1 MLRKGIL
8 PVLFAVLISF
18 AGTRLVACAGPAW
31 PNDEERRFLE
41 AYRDSV
47 GTGASDE
54 QFAHADKLYVEALQ
68 VLSET
73 YVEKIDRMTFI
84 DSSIAALGELET
96 DDTSPVGIV
105 GAALDDSLHNLDPHS
120 AYMTDDMFRRL
131 QESTEGSFA
140 GVGIVIAL
148 DDDKRI
154 RIVSPIDD
162 TPAARAGLRPDDRI
176 THIDGYQMEGE
187 PISEAV
193 RRMRGRVG
201 DPVTLTIQRVQDSFD
216 VTVKRARIEVPSVTA
231 SIIDQ
236 DIGYIRVSRFD
247 ATTLDQAQ
255 EYLGEL
261 EEKIAS
267 PRGIIVDLR
276 RNPGGLLDSA
286 ADIADQF
293 LSDGLIVATEGRGE
307 RKLRSYEADRS
318 DFFDQVP
325 MAILLDR
332 GSASGAELMA
342 AALRENGRG
351 VIIGERSFGK
361 GSMQRIMPLTSGGGL
376 KITTGYYTTPKTIL
390 FRGMAWSPISKSH
403 VPMTMSSSARSIWNM
418 PFRHVVVIRVN
429 PWQRL
434 RPPVAS
440 RISRSSVWENPT
452 ARIWKRMLMKAAKCS
467 VIRFLSVPLA
477 ISTKDRWQPIA
488 IRWSRFCV
496 RVCKTT
502 NYPI

>member
-1 MLRKGIL
+1 LLRKGLL
-8 PVLFAVLISF
+8 PILFAVLISF

-31 PNDEERRFLE
+31 PSDEERRFLD

-47 GTGASDE
+47 TAGATDE

-73 YVEKIDRMTFI
+73 YVEKIDRAAFVEN
-84 DSSIAALGELET
+84 SIAMLDEI
-96 DDTSPVGIV
+96 DTEDKSPTGIV
-105 GAALDDSLHNLDPHS
+105 GAVLDDSLHNLDPHS

-176 THIDGYQMEGE
+176 THIDGYQMKGE

-201 DPVTLTIQRVQDSFD
+201 DPVTLTIMRVEDSFD
-216 VTVKRARIEVPSVTA
+216 VTVKRARIEVPSVSA
-231 SIIDQ
+231 AIIDQ

-247 ATTLDQAQ
+247 ATTLDQTQ
-255 EYLGEL
+255 EYLSEL
-261 EEKIAS
+261 EDKIAK

-293 LSDGLIVATEGRGE
+293 LTDGLIVATEGRGE
-307 RKLRSYEADRS
+307 RKLRSYEADRA
-318 DFFDQVP
+318 DFFDKVP

-376 KITTGYYTTPKTIL
+376 KITTGYYTTPENHIVQGNGVIPDIEVNRADAEEFEREIDLANALPARRRDPRQSLAKL
-390 FRGMAWSPISKSH
+390 DAKSCEQDIAI
-403 VPMTMSSSARSIWNM
+403 TRLGKSSRDNLEDQTEDAD
-418 PFRHVVVIRVN
+418 N
-429 PWQRL
+429 PYRD
-434 RPPVAS
+434 
-440 RISRSSVWENPT
+440 SVLECAVGYFNDG
-452 ARIWKRMLMKAAKCS
+452 
-467 VIRFLSVPLA
+467 PLA
-477 ISTKDRWQPIA
+477 AYRNQVEPLLRA
-488 IRWSRFCV
+488 GL
-496 RVCKTT
+496 
-502 NYPI
+502 

>member
-1 MLRKGIL
+1 MH
-8 PVLFAVLISF
+8 
-18 AGTRLVACAGPAW
+18 
-31 PNDEERRFLE
+31 D
-41 AYRDSV
+41 
-47 GTGASDE
+47 
-54 QFAHADKLYVEALQ
+54 
-68 VLSET
+68 
-73 YVEKIDRMTFI
+73 
-84 DSSIAALGELET
+84 
-96 DDTSPVGIV
+96 
-105 GAALDDSLHNLDPHS
+105 LDPHS

-148 DDDKRI
+148 DDEKRI

-176 THIDGYQMEGE
+176 THIDGYQMVGE

-201 DPVTLTIQRVQDSFD
+201 DPVTLTIQRVEDSFD

-247 ATTLDQAQ
+247 ATTLDQTQ
-255 EYLGEL
+255 EYLQEL
-261 EEKIAS
+261 EDRIAS

-293 LSDGLIVATEGRGE
+293 LTEGLIVATEGRGE

-318 DFFDQVP
+318 DFFEKVP

-351 VIIGERSFGK
+351 IIIGERSFGK

-376 KITTGYYTTPKTIL
+376 KITTGYYTTPENHIVQGHGVIPDIEITLADAEEFEREIDL
-390 FRGMAWSPISKSH
+390 EHALPSRRRDPRQSLATLEATSCEQDIEIERLGKSSRENLEENLADGEGEK
-403 VPMTMSSSARSIWNM
+403 P
-418 PFRHVVVIRVN
+418 
-429 PWQRL
+429 L
-434 RPPVAS
+434 RD
-440 RISRSSVWENPT
+440 SVLEC
-452 ARIWKRMLMKAAKCS
+452 AVGYFDKG
-467 VIRFLSVPLA
+467 PLA
-477 ISTKDRWQPIA
+477 
-488 IRWSRFCV
+488 
-496 RVCKTT
+496 
-502 NYPI
+502 NYRNQMEPLLRAGL

>member
-1 MLRKGIL
+1 LLRKGIL
-8 PVLFAVLISF
+8 PILFAVLISF

-31 PNDEERRFLE
+31 PSDEERRFLD
-41 AYRDSV
+41 AYRASV
-47 GTGASDE
+47 TAGASAE

-73 YVEKIDRMTFI
+73 YVEKIDRMAFI
-84 DSSIAALGELET
+84 DNSIAVLGELET
-96 DDTSPVGIV
+96 DDTSPLGVV
-105 GAALDDSLHNLDPHS
+105 GAVLDDGLHDLDPHS

-148 DDDKRI
+148 DDEKRI

-176 THIDGYQMEGE
+176 THIDGYHMVGE

-201 DPVTLTIQRVQDSFD
+201 DPVTLTIKRVEDSFD

-247 ATTLDQAQ
+247 ATTLDQTQ
-255 EYLGEL
+255 EYLREL
-261 EEKIAS
+261 EDRIAS
-267 PRGIIVDLR
+267 PRGVIVDLR

-293 LSDGLIVATEGRGE
+293 LQDGLIVATEGRGE

-318 DFFDQVP
+318 DFFEDVP

-351 VIIGERSFGK
+351 IIIGERSFGK

-376 KITTGYYTTPKTIL
+376 KITTGYYTTPENHIVQGHGVIPDIEVVLADAEEFEREIDLEHALPSRRRDPRQSLATLEATTCEQDIEIERL
-390 FRGMAWSPISKSH
+390 GKS
-403 VPMTMSSSARSIWNM
+403 SRDNLEENLA
-418 PFRHVVVIRVN
+418 
-429 PWQRL
+429 QGEE
-434 RPPVAS
+434 PP
-440 RISRSSVWENPT
+440 RDSVLECAVGYFDNG
-452 ARIWKRMLMKAAKCS
+452 
-467 VIRFLSVPLA
+467 PLA
-477 ISTKDRWQPIA
+477 
-488 IRWSRFCV
+488 
-496 RVCKTT
+496 
-502 NYPI
+502 NYRNQVEPLLRAGL

>member
-1 MLRKGIL
+1 M
-8 PVLFAVLISF
+8 FAVLISF

-31 PNDEERRFLE
+31 PSDEERRFLD

-47 GTGASDE
+47 AVGATDN
-54 QFAHADKLYVEALQ
+54 QFAQADKLYVEALQ

-73 YVEKIDRMTFI
+73 YVEQIDRTAFVE
-84 DSSIAALGELET
+84 SSIAMLDGLDME
-96 DDTSPVGIV
+96 DMSPTNIV
-105 GAALDDSLHNLDPHS
+105 GAALDDSLHALDPHS
-120 AYMTDDMFRRL
+120 AYMTNDMFRRL

-140 GVGIVIAL
+140 GVGIVISL
-148 DDDKRI
+148 DDDKHI

-176 THIDGYQMEGE
+176 THIDGHQMKGE

-201 DPVTLTIQRVQDSFD
+201 DPVTLTILRVEDNFD
-216 VTVKRARIEVPSVTA
+216 VTVKRDRIEVPSVTA
-231 SIIDQ
+231 GIIDQ

-247 ATTLDQAQ
+247 ATTLDQTQ
-255 EYLGEL
+255 DYLSEL
-261 EEKIAS
+261 EGRIEK

-293 LSDGLIVATEGRGE
+293 LKDGLIVATEGRGE

-318 DFFDQVP
+318 DYFDQVP

-361 GSMQRIMPLTSGGGL
+361 GSMQRILPLTSGGGL
-376 KITTGYYTTPKTIL
+376 KITTGYYTTPENHIVQGHGVVPDIEVNRADDEEFEREIDLEHALPARRRDPRQSLATLDAASCEQDIEIERL
-390 FRGMAWSPISKSH
+390 GKSNRENLEEK
-403 VPMTMSSSARSIWNM
+403 VEDGDEVYRD
-418 PFRHVVVIRVN
+418 
-429 PWQRL
+429 
-434 RPPVAS
+434 
-440 RISRSSVWENPT
+440 SVLECAVGYFDNG
-452 ARIWKRMLMKAAKCS
+452 
-467 VIRFLSVPLA
+467 PLA
-477 ISTKDRWQPIA
+477 VYRNQVEPLLRA
-488 IRWSRFCV
+488 GL
-496 RVCKTT
+496 
-502 NYPI
+502 

>member
-1 MLRKGIL
+1 MLRKGLL
-8 PVLFAVLISF
+8 PILFAVLISF

-31 PNDEERRFLE
+31 PSDEEQRFLD

-47 GTGASDE
+47 AAGASQE

-73 YVEKIDRMTFI
+73 YVEQIDRAAFVQ
-84 DSSIAALGELET
+84 SSITALGTLEA

-105 GAALDDSLHNLDPHS
+105 GAVLDDSLHDLDPHS

-176 THIDGYQMEGE
+176 THIDGFQMQGE

-201 DPVTLTIQRVQDSFD
+201 DPVTLTIKRTEDSFD

-247 ATTLDQAQ
+247 ATTLDQAH
-255 EYLGEL
+255 EYLVEL
-261 EEKIAS
+261 EAKIQT
-267 PRGIIVDLR
+267 PRGVIVDLR

-293 LSDGLIVATEGRGE
+293 LNDGLIVATEGRGE
-307 RKLRSYEADRS
+307 RKLRSYEANRS
-318 DFFDQVP
+318 DYFEDVP
-325 MAILLDR
+325 MVILLDR

-351 VIIGERSFGK
+351 IIIGERSFGK
-361 GSMQRIMPLTSGGGL
+361 GSMQRIMPLTTGGGL
-376 KITTGYYTTPKTIL
+376 KITTGYYTTPENHIVQGHGVIPDIEVTLADAEEFEREIDLEHALPARRRDPRQSLVKVEADTCEQDIVIERL
-390 FRGMAWSPISKSH
+390 GK
-403 VPMTMSSSARSIWNM
+403 SARDNLRDVTEDEEGEA
-418 PFRHVVVIRVN
+418 FRD
-429 PWQRL
+429 
-434 RPPVAS
+434 
-440 RISRSSVWENPT
+440 SVLECAVGYFNDG
-452 ARIWKRMLMKAAKCS
+452 
-467 VIRFLSVPLA
+467 PLA
-477 ISTKDRWQPIA
+477 
-488 IRWSRFCV
+488 
-496 RVCKTT
+496 
-502 NYPI
+502 NYRNQVEPLLRAGL

>member
-1 MLRKGIL
+1 LLRKGIL
-8 PVLFAVLISF
+8 PILFAVVISF

-31 PNDEERRFLE
+31 PSDEERRFLD
-41 AYRDSV
+41 AYRTSV
-47 GTGASDE
+47 TDGASNE

-73 YVEKIDRMTFI
+73 YVEQIDRVAFV
-84 DSSIAALGELET
+84 DNSIAMLVDLET
-96 DDTSPVGIV
+96 DDTSPVGVV
-105 GAALDDSLHNLDPHS
+105 GAVLDDSLHDLDPHS

-148 DDDKRI
+148 DDEKRI

-176 THIDGYQMEGE
+176 THIDGYQMVGE

-201 DPVTLTIQRVQDSFD
+201 DPVTLTIQRVEDSFD

-247 ATTLDQAQ
+247 ATTLDQTQ
-255 EYLGEL
+255 EYLQEL
-261 EEKIAS
+261 EDRIAS

-293 LSDGLIVATEGRGE
+293 LTEGLIVATEGRGE

-318 DFFDQVP
+318 DFFEQVP

-351 VIIGERSFGK
+351 IIIGERSFGK

-376 KITTGYYTTPKTIL
+376 KITTGYYTTPENHIVQGHGVIPDIEITLADAEEFEREIDL
-390 FRGMAWSPISKSH
+390 EHALPSRRRDPRQSLATLEATSCEQDIEIERLGKSSRENLEENLTEGEE
-403 VPMTMSSSARSIWNM
+403 P
-418 PFRHVVVIRVN
+418 
-429 PWQRL
+429 L
-434 RPPVAS
+434 RD
-440 RISRSSVWENPT
+440 SVLEC
-452 ARIWKRMLMKAAKCS
+452 AVGYFDKG
-467 VIRFLSVPLA
+467 PLA
-477 ISTKDRWQPIA
+477 
-488 IRWSRFCV
+488 
-496 RVCKTT
+496 
-502 NYPI
+502 NYRNQMEPLLRAGL

>member
-31 PNDEERRFLE
+31 PSDEERRFLE

-84 DSSIAALGELET
+84 DSSIAALDEIET

-201 DPVTLTIQRVQDSFD
+201 DPVTLTIQRIQDSFD

-255 EYLGEL
+255 EYLAEL
-261 EEKIAS
+261 EEKIPS

-376 KITTGYYTTPKTIL
+376 KITTGYYTTPENHIVQGHGVIPDIEVTRADAEEFEREVDLEHALPSRRRDPRQSLAKIDATSCEQDIAIERL
-390 FRGMAWSPISKSH
+390 GKSNRDNLEEN
-403 VPMTMSSSARSIWNM
+403 VEEGGEVYRD
-418 PFRHVVVIRVN
+418 
-429 PWQRL
+429 
-434 RPPVAS
+434 
-440 RISRSSVWENPT
+440 SVLEC
-452 ARIWKRMLMKAAKCS
+452 AVGYFDKG
-467 VIRFLSVPLA
+467 PLA
-477 ISTKDRWQPIA
+477 TYRNQVEPLLRA
-488 IRWSRFCV
+488 GL
-496 RVCKTT
+496 
-502 NYPI
+502 

>member
-1 MLRKGIL
+1 MTIRSIVSKDRSKLLLRKGIL
-8 PVLFAVLISF
+8 PILFAVLISF

-31 PNDEERRFLE
+31 PSDEERRFLD
-41 AYRDSV
+41 AYRASV
-47 GTGASDE
+47 TAGASAE

-73 YVEKIDRMTFI
+73 YVEKIDRMAFI
-84 DSSIAALGELET
+84 DNSIAVLGELET
-96 DDTSPVGIV
+96 DDTSPLGVV
-105 GAALDDSLHNLDPHS
+105 GAVLDDGLHDLDPHS

-148 DDDKRI
+148 DDEKRI

-176 THIDGYQMEGE
+176 THIDGYHMVGE

-201 DPVTLTIQRVQDSFD
+201 DPVTLTIKRVEDSFD

-247 ATTLDQAQ
+247 ATTLDQTQ
-255 EYLGEL
+255 EYLREL
-261 EEKIAS
+261 EDRIAS
-267 PRGIIVDLR
+267 PRGVIVDLR

-293 LSDGLIVATEGRGE
+293 LQDGLIVATEGRGE

-318 DFFDQVP
+318 DFFEDVP

-351 VIIGERSFGK
+351 IIIGERSFG
-361 GSMQRIMPLTSGGGL
+361 
-376 KITTGYYTTPKTIL
+376 
-390 FRGMAWSPISKSH
+390 
-403 VPMTMSSSARSIWNM
+403 
-418 PFRHVVVIRVN
+418 
-429 PWQRL
+429 
-434 RPPVAS
+434 
-440 RISRSSVWENPT
+440 
-452 ARIWKRMLMKAAKCS
+452 
-467 VIRFLSVPLA
+467 
-477 ISTKDRWQPIA
+477 
-488 IRWSRFCV
+488 
-496 RVCKTT
+496 
-502 NYPI
+502 

>member
-1 MLRKGIL
+1 LKDRSKLLLRKGIL
-8 PVLFAVLISF
+8 PILFAVLISF

-31 PNDEERRFLE
+31 PDDEERRFLD
-41 AYRDSV
+41 AYRASV
-47 GTGASDE
+47 TTEASQE

-73 YVEKIDRMTFI
+73 YVEQIDRKAFI
-84 DSSIAALGELET
+84 ENSIAVLNNLET
-96 DDTSPVGIV
+96 DDTSPLGVV
-105 GAALDDSLHNLDPHS
+105 GAVLDDSLHDLDPHS

-148 DDDKRI
+148 DDEKRI

-176 THIDGYQMEGE
+176 THIDGYQMIGE

-201 DPVTLTIQRVQDSFD
+201 DPVTLTIRRVEDSFD

-255 EYLGEL
+255 EYLREL
-261 EEKIAS
+261 ENRIAS

-318 DFFDQVP
+318 DFFEAVP
-325 MAILLDR
+325 MTILLDR

-351 VIIGERSFGK
+351 MIIGERSFGK

-376 KITTGYYTTPKTIL
+376 KITTGYYTTPENHIVQGHGVIPDIEVTLADAEEFEREIDLEHALPARRRDPRQSLATLEAKSCEQDIEIERL
-390 FRGMAWSPISKSH
+390 GKSSRENLEQNLAEGEEPI
-403 VPMTMSSSARSIWNM
+403 RD
-418 PFRHVVVIRVN
+418 
-429 PWQRL
+429 
-434 RPPVAS
+434 
-440 RISRSSVWENPT
+440 SVLECAVGYFDNG
-452 ARIWKRMLMKAAKCS
+452 
-467 VIRFLSVPLA
+467 PLA
-477 ISTKDRWQPIA
+477 
-488 IRWSRFCV
+488 
-496 RVCKTT
+496 
-502 NYPI
+502 NYRNQVEPLLRAGL

>member
-1 MLRKGIL
+1 MLRKGLL

-18 AGTRLVACAGPAW
+18 AGTKLVACAGPAW
-31 PNDEERRFLE
+31 PSDEERRFLD

-47 GTGASDE
+47 AAGATDD

-73 YVEKIDRMTFI
+73 YVEKIDRAAFVEN
-84 DSSIAALGELET
+84 SIASLNGLEIE
-96 DDTSPVGIV
+96 DMSPINIV
-105 GAALDDSLHNLDPHS
+105 GAALDDSLHTLDPHS

-140 GVGIVIAL
+140 GVGIVISL
-148 DDDKRI
+148 DDEKHI

-176 THIDGYQMEGE
+176 THIDGHQMKGE

-193 RRMRGRVG
+193 RLMRGRVG
-201 DPVTLTIQRVQDSFD
+201 DPVTLTIFRVDNSFD

-231 SIIDQ
+231 GIIDQ

-247 ATTLDQAQ
+247 ATTLDQTQ
-255 EYLGEL
+255 EYLSEL
-261 EEKIAS
+261 EGRIVT

-293 LSDGLIVATEGRGE
+293 LTNGLIVATEGRGE
-307 RKLRSYEADRS
+307 RKMRSYEADRS
-318 DFFDQVP
+318 DYFDQVP

-376 KITTGYYTTPKTIL
+376 KITTGYYTTPENHIVQGHGVIPDIEVNRADAEEFEREIDLEHALPSRRRDPRQSLASLDATTCEQDIEIERL
-390 FRGMAWSPISKSH
+390 GKS
-403 VPMTMSSSARSIWNM
+403 
-418 PFRHVVVIRVN
+418 
-429 PWQRL
+429 
-434 RPPVAS
+434 S
-440 RISRSSVWENPT
+440 RENLEEKPEDGEEVYRDSVLEC
-452 ARIWKRMLMKAAKCS
+452 AVGYFADG
-467 VIRFLSVPLA
+467 PLA
-477 ISTKDRWQPIA
+477 TYRNQVEPLLRA
-488 IRWSRFCV
+488 GL
-496 RVCKTT
+496 
-502 NYPI
+502 

>member
-8 PVLFAVLISF
+8 PILFAVLISF

-31 PNDEERRFLE
+31 PSDEERRFLD

-47 GTGASDE
+47 TVGASDE

-73 YVEKIDRMTFI
+73 YVEQIDRQAFV
-84 DSSIAALGELET
+84 DNSIAMLGDLET
-96 DDTSPVGIV
+96 DDTSPLGVVGTV
-105 GAALDDSLHNLDPHS
+105 LDDSLHDLDPHS

-148 DDDKRI
+148 DDEKRI

-176 THIDGYQMEGE
+176 THIDGYQMVGE
-187 PISEAV
+187 PIAEAV

-201 DPVTLTIQRVQDSFD
+201 DPVTLTIQRVENSFD

-231 SIIDQ
+231 SVIDQ

-247 ATTLDQAQ
+247 ANTLDQTQ
-255 EYLGEL
+255 EYLQEL
-261 EEKIAS
+261 EDRIAS

-293 LSDGLIVATEGRGE
+293 LTKGLIVATEGRGE
-307 RKLRSYEADRS
+307 RKLRSYKADRS

-351 VIIGERSFGK
+351 IIIGERSFGK

-376 KITTGYYTTPKTIL
+376 KITTGYYTTPENHIVQGHGVIPDIEVKLADTEEFEREIDL
-390 FRGMAWSPISKSH
+390 EHALPSRRRDPRQSLATLEAKSCEQDIEIERLGK
-403 VPMTMSSSARSIWNM
+403 SSRENLEENL
-418 PFRHVVVIRVN
+418 PEDQE
-429 PWQRL
+429 PL
-434 RPPVAS
+434 RD
-440 RISRSSVWENPT
+440 SVLECAVGYFDNGT
-452 ARIWKRMLMKAAKCS
+452 LANYRNQ
-467 VIRFLSVPLA
+467 VEPLLRA
-477 ISTKDRWQPIA
+477 GL
-488 IRWSRFCV
+488 
-496 RVCKTT
+496 
-502 NYPI
+502 

>member
-8 PVLFAVLISF
+8 PILFAVVISF

-31 PNDEERRFLE
+31 PSDEERRFLD
-41 AYRDSV
+41 AYRTSV
-47 GTGASDE
+47 TDGASNE

-73 YVEKIDRMTFI
+73 YVEQIDRVAFV
-84 DSSIAALGELET
+84 DNSIAMLVDLET
-96 DDTSPVGIV
+96 DDTSPVGVV
-105 GAALDDSLHNLDPHS
+105 GAVLDDSLHDLDPHS

-148 DDDKRI
+148 DDEKRI

-176 THIDGYQMEGE
+176 THIDGYQMVGE

-201 DPVTLTIQRVQDSFD
+201 DPVTLTIQRVEDSFD

-247 ATTLDQAQ
+247 ATTLDQTQ
-255 EYLGEL
+255 EYLQEL
-261 EEKIAS
+261 EDRIAS

-293 LSDGLIVATEGRGE
+293 LTEGLIVATEGRGE

-318 DFFDQVP
+318 DFFEQVP

-351 VIIGERSFGK
+351 IIIGERSFGK

-376 KITTGYYTTPKTIL
+376 KITTGYYTTPENHIVQGHGVIPDIEITLADAEEFEREIDL
-390 FRGMAWSPISKSH
+390 EHALPSRRRDPRQSLATLEATSCEQDIEIERLGKSSRENLEENLTEGEE
-403 VPMTMSSSARSIWNM
+403 P
-418 PFRHVVVIRVN
+418 
-429 PWQRL
+429 L
-434 RPPVAS
+434 RD
-440 RISRSSVWENPT
+440 SVLEC
-452 ARIWKRMLMKAAKCS
+452 AVGYFDKG
-467 VIRFLSVPLA
+467 PLA
-477 ISTKDRWQPIA
+477 
-488 IRWSRFCV
+488 
-496 RVCKTT
+496 
-502 NYPI
+502 NYRNQMEPLLRAGL

>member
-31 PNDEERRFLE
+31 PSDEERRFLE

-84 DSSIAALGELET
+84 DSSIAALDEIET
-96 DDTSPVGIV
+96 DDTSPIGIV

-255 EYLGEL
+255 EYLAEL

-293 LSDGLIVATEGRGE
+293 LRDGLIVATEGRGE

-376 KITTGYYTTPKTIL
+376 KITTGYYTTPENHIVQGHGVIPDIEVARADDEEFEREIDLEHALPARRRDPRQSLAKIDATSCEQDIEIERL
-390 FRGMAWSPISKSH
+390 GKSNRENLEENAEEGAEVFRD
-403 VPMTMSSSARSIWNM
+403 
-418 PFRHVVVIRVN
+418 
-429 PWQRL
+429 
-434 RPPVAS
+434 
-440 RISRSSVWENPT
+440 SVLEC
-452 ARIWKRMLMKAAKCS
+452 AVGYFDKG
-467 VIRFLSVPLA
+467 PLA
-477 ISTKDRWQPIA
+477 
-488 IRWSRFCV
+488 
-496 RVCKTT
+496 
-502 NYPI
+502 NYRNQVEPLLRAGL

>member
-8 PVLFAVLISF
+8 PILFAVLISF

-31 PNDEERRFLE
+31 PSDEERRFLD
-41 AYRDSV
+41 AYRTSV
-47 GTGASDE
+47 TAGASKE
-54 QFAHADKLYVEALQ
+54 QFAHADKLYVEALE

-73 YVEKIDRMTFI
+73 YVEQIDRTAFV
-84 DSSIAALGELET
+84 DNSIAMLGDLEAE
-96 DDTSPVGIV
+96 DTSPIGIV
-105 GAALDDSLHNLDPHS
+105 GAVLDDSLHDLDPHS

-148 DDDKRI
+148 DDEKRI

-176 THIDGYQMEGE
+176 THIDGHQMVGE

-201 DPVTLTIQRVQDSFD
+201 DPVTLTIKRVDDSFD

-247 ATTLDQAQ
+247 ATTLDQTQ
-255 EYLGEL
+255 EYLREL
-261 EEKIAS
+261 EDRIAS

-293 LSDGLIVATEGRGE
+293 LREGLIVATEGRGE

-351 VIIGERSFGK
+351 IIIGERSFGK

-376 KITTGYYTTPKTIL
+376 KITTGYYTTPENHIVQGHGVIPDIEVTLPDAEEFEREIDL
-390 FRGMAWSPISKSH
+390 EHALPSRRRDPRQSLATLEATSCEQDIEIVRLGKSSRDNLEENL
-403 VPMTMSSSARSIWNM
+403 TEGEE
-418 PFRHVVVIRVN
+418 
-429 PWQRL
+429 
-434 RPPVAS
+434 PP
-440 RISRSSVWENPT
+440 RDSVLECAVGYFDNG
-452 ARIWKRMLMKAAKCS
+452 
-467 VIRFLSVPLA
+467 PLA
-477 ISTKDRWQPIA
+477 
-488 IRWSRFCV
+488 
-496 RVCKTT
+496 
-502 NYPI
+502 NYRNQVEPLLRAGL

>member
-1 MLRKGIL
+1 MLG
-8 PVLFAVLISF
+8 
-18 AGTRLVACAGPAW
+18 
-31 PNDEERRFLE
+31 D
-41 AYRDSV
+41 
-47 GTGASDE
+47 
-54 QFAHADKLYVEALQ
+54 
-68 VLSET
+68 
-73 YVEKIDRMTFI
+73 
-84 DSSIAALGELET
+84 LET
-96 DDTSPVGIV
+96 DDTSPLGIV
-105 GAALDDSLHNLDPHS
+105 GAVLDDSLHDLDPHS

-148 DDDKRI
+148 DDEKRI

-176 THIDGYQMEGE
+176 THIDGHQMVGE

-201 DPVTLTIQRVQDSFD
+201 DPVTLTIKRLEDSFD

-247 ATTLDQAQ
+247 ATTLDQTQ
-255 EYLGEL
+255 EYLREL
-261 EEKIAS
+261 EDRIAS

-293 LSDGLIVATEGRGE
+293 LREGLIVATEGRGE

-351 VIIGERSFGK
+351 IIIGERSFGK

-376 KITTGYYTTPKTIL
+376 KITTGYYTTPENHIVQGHGVIPDIEVTLPDAEEFEREIDL
-390 FRGMAWSPISKSH
+390 EHALPSRRRDPRQSLATLEATSCEQDIEIERLGKSSRDSLEENL
-403 VPMTMSSSARSIWNM
+403 TEGEE
-418 PFRHVVVIRVN
+418 
-429 PWQRL
+429 
-434 RPPVAS
+434 PP
-440 RISRSSVWENPT
+440 RDSVLECAVGYFDNG
-452 ARIWKRMLMKAAKCS
+452 
-467 VIRFLSVPLA
+467 PLA
-477 ISTKDRWQPIA
+477 
-488 IRWSRFCV
+488 
-496 RVCKTT
+496 
-502 NYPI
+502 NYRNQVEPLLRAGL

>member
-8 PVLFAVLISF
+8 PILFAVVISF

-31 PNDEERRFLE
+31 PSDEERRFLD
-41 AYRDSV
+41 AYRTSV
-47 GTGASDE
+47 TAGASEE

-73 YVEKIDRMTFI
+73 YVEQIDRVAFV
-84 DSSIAALGELET
+84 DNSIAMLGDLES
-96 DDTSPVGIV
+96 DDTSPIGVV
-105 GAALDDSLHNLDPHS
+105 GAVLDDSLHDLDPHS

-148 DDDKRI
+148 DDEKRI

-176 THIDGYQMEGE
+176 THIDGYQMVGE

-201 DPVTLTIQRVQDSFD
+201 DPVTLTIQRVEDSFD

-247 ATTLDQAQ
+247 ATTLDQTQ
-255 EYLGEL
+255 EYLQEL
-261 EEKIAS
+261 EDRIAS

-293 LSDGLIVATEGRGE
+293 LTEGLIVATEGRGE

-318 DFFDQVP
+318 DFFENVP

-351 VIIGERSFGK
+351 IIIGERSFGK

-376 KITTGYYTTPKTIL
+376 KITTGYYTTPENHIVQGHGVIPDIEITLADAEEFEREIDL
-390 FRGMAWSPISKSH
+390 EHALPSRRRDPRQSLATLEATSCEQDIDIERLGKSSRENLEENLAESEGEK
-403 VPMTMSSSARSIWNM
+403 P
-418 PFRHVVVIRVN
+418 
-429 PWQRL
+429 L
-434 RPPVAS
+434 RD
-440 RISRSSVWENPT
+440 SVLEC
-452 ARIWKRMLMKAAKCS
+452 AVGYFDKG
-467 VIRFLSVPLA
+467 PLA
-477 ISTKDRWQPIA
+477 
-488 IRWSRFCV
+488 
-496 RVCKTT
+496 
-502 NYPI
+502 NYRNQMEPLLRAGL

>member
-1 MLRKGIL
+1 LKDRSKLLLRKGIL
-8 PVLFAVLISF
+8 PILFAVLISF

-31 PNDEERRFLE
+31 PSDEERRFLD

-47 GTGASDE
+47 TAGASDE

-73 YVEKIDRMTFI
+73 YVEQIDRQAFV
-84 DSSIAALGELET
+84 DNSIAMLGDLET
-96 DDTSPVGIV
+96 DDTSPLGVV
-105 GAALDDSLHNLDPHS
+105 GAVLDDSLHDLDPHS

-148 DDDKRI
+148 DDEKRI

-176 THIDGYQMEGE
+176 THIDGFQMVGE

-201 DPVTLTIQRVQDSFD
+201 DPVTLTIQRVENSFD

-231 SIIDQ
+231 SVIDQ

-247 ATTLDQAQ
+247 ATTLEQTQ
-255 EYLGEL
+255 EYLQEL
-261 EEKIAS
+261 EDRIAS

-293 LSDGLIVATEGRGE
+293 LTKGLIVATEGRGE
-307 RKLRSYEADRS
+307 RKLRSYEADRA

-351 VIIGERSFGK
+351 IIIGERSFGK

-376 KITTGYYTTPKTIL
+376 KITTGYYTTPENHIVQGHGVIPDIEVTLADAEEFEREIDL
-390 FRGMAWSPISKSH
+390 AHALPSRRRDPRQSLATMEAKSCEQD
-403 VPMTMSSSARSIWNM
+403 IE
-418 PFRHVVVIRVN
+418 IE
-429 PWQRL
+429 RL
-434 RPPVAS
+434 GKS
-440 RISRSSVWENPT
+440 RRENLEENLTEGEEPLRDSVLECAVGYFDNG
-452 ARIWKRMLMKAAKCS
+452 
-467 VIRFLSVPLA
+467 PLA
-477 ISTKDRWQPIA
+477 HYRNQVEPLLRA
-488 IRWSRFCV
+488 GL
-496 RVCKTT
+496 
-502 NYPI
+502 